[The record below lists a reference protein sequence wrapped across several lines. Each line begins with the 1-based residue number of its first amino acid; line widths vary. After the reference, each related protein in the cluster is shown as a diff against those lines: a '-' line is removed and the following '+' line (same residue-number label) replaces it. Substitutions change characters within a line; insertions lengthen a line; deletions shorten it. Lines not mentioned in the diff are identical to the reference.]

1 MIGKGLILSLAFV
14 SLALFS
20 QAQETNVLVTKDP
33 LIDLLQEFRATNNI
47 NPAVTSTVS
56 VAPVEKKIDRSTAKR
71 VRTKGFR
78 VQIFS
83 GPSRSEAVNVQNTFL
98 RQYSEMGAYLN
109 YEEPNY
115 RVKVG
120 DFRTRA
126 EANEFMRKMRGQY
139 SNVFVFVEDIWIWQ

>member
-1 MIGKGLILSLAFV
+1 MIGKRLVLGLMFV
-14 SLALFS
+14 LLALFS
-20 QAQETNVLVTKDP
+20 QAQEENVVVTKDP
-33 LIDLLQEFRATNNI
+33 LINLLQEFRAVNNI
-47 NPAVTSTVS
+47 NPTTAPTVS
-56 VAPVEKKIDRSTAKR
+56 VVPEKKTIDRSKAKR

-98 RQYSEMGAYLN
+98 RQYSDIGAYLN

-126 EANEFMRKMRGQY
+126 QANEFMRKMRGQY